1 MPTLR
6 RTGPTS
12 RSRHQTLVLD
22 ARSAADLRQEI
33 SHVDLLALAR
43 DLQAAAVADDER
55 TLARAFARLRDDLY
69 RHVELERDEL
79 DALPAPLRYVVA
91 AGQERLFRLVDAIAA
106 RDDADHGCAR
116 MVHSAELVVALRRQA
131 ALESVARQR
140 PVVSA

>member
-6 RTGPTS
+6 RTGRTS
-12 RSRHQTLVLD
+12 RSRPQILVLD
-22 ARSAADLRQEI
+22 ARPTTDLRQEI

-55 TLARAFARLRDDLY
+55 TLARAFARLQDDLC

-79 DALPAPLRYVVA
+79 DALPTPLRNVVA
-91 AGQERLFRLVDAIAA
+91 AGQERLFRLVGAIATQ
-106 RDDADHGCAR
+106 DDHGCAR

-131 ALESVARQR
+131 ALEAVARQR